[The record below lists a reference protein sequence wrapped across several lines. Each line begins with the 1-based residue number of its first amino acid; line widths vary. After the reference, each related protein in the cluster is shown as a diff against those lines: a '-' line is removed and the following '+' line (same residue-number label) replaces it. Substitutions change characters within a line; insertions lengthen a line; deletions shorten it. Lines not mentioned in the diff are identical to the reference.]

1 VVLLIILS
9 PYDLGAH
16 ILAHLGDHR
25 LSALLDI
32 KHVCSAADPKGGAC
46 GLRGDHRFKPDFFVF
61 ALGWVSW
68 TFAMKIL

>member
-16 ILAHLGDHR
+16 ILADSGDHR
-25 LSALLDI
+25 LSALLDLE
-32 KHVCSAADPKGGAC
+32 HVCPAADPKGCAS

-61 ALGWVSW
+61 APGWGSW
-68 TFAMKIL
+68 NSAMKIL